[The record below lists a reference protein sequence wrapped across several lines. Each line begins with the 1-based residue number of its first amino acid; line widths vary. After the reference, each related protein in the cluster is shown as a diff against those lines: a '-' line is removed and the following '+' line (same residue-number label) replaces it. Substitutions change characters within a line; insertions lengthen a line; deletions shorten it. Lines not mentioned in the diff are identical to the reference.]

1 MNSIL
6 HINTALET
14 AYVAVSDND
23 GIIDEFINPDQKTH
37 AAFLHPAIRDLL
49 DRSELNMDK
58 IKAVSVIIGPGS
70 YTGLRVGLAA
80 AKGICFAMNIPLI
93 TVNTL
98 EWMAF
103 SQKGKDFDFL
113 CPMIDARRNEV
124 FTALFDKNAV
134 ELKAPHALILE
145 NNQFDRELER
155 GKILFFGSGAAKA
168 EKFFCHRNS
177 RFFVNNSAT
186 SSDQFKIS
194 MDRFLTAKFTDLAY
208 TQPLYTKEF
217 HTTAHGVGHN

>member
-6 HINTALET
+6 HINTALEK
-14 AYVAVSDND
+14 AYVAVSDD
-23 GIIDEFINPDQKTH
+23 DRIIDEFINPDQKTH
-37 AAFLHPAIRDLL
+37 ASFLHPAIRDLL
-49 DRSELNMDK
+49 DRSESGMDK

-103 SQKGKDFDFL
+103 SKKGSDCDFL

-124 FTALFDKNAV
+124 FTAIFDKNAV

-145 NNQFDRELER
+145 NKQFDRELER
-155 GKILFFGSGAAKA
+155 GTILFFGSGAAKA
-168 EKFFCHRNS
+168 EQYFCHRNS
-177 RFFVNNSAT
+177 RFSVNNSAT
-186 SSDQFKIS
+186 SHDQFKIS
-194 MDRFLTAKFTDLAY
+194 IDRFLSAKFTDLAY
-208 TQPLYTKEF
+208 SEPLYTKEF
-217 HTTAHGVGHN
+217 YTVARGTNHN